1 MLLLFWVIFYSRLH
15 GRYHELAPHLV
26 PMDYTN
32 DPDCKLPLA
41 LIVNM
46 PELKVKKNLLLNDP
60 KHEAMCCS
68 CKVLP
73 RGSASSYCSVL
84 CFLTWDFVISTL
96 FKQTWPLLLVWTDTW
111 SINALF
117 QRPELILNHHHYQ
130 WSDTAVCEIMKVN
143 VPWNAQP
150 PHPDWC
156 LLSYFKAPAIWGGTQ
171 EFRKCNVVT

>member
-1 MLLLFWVIFYSRLH
+1 MDVRPVASPTRCHVCVFVRWGVHLPHCRFLLYLWLKLIVSFFSKFCYYIFFGVIFYSRLH

-46 PELKVKKNLLLNDP
+46 PELKVKKKKNLLLNDP

-73 RGSASSYCSVL
+73 HGSASSYPHCSVGAHRC
-84 CFLTWDFVISTL
+84 CFFLRGI
-96 FKQTWPLLLVWTDTW
+96 
-111 SINALF
+111 
-117 QRPELILNHHHYQ
+117 
-130 WSDTAVCEIMKVN
+130 
-143 VPWNAQP
+143 
-150 PHPDWC
+150 
-156 LLSYFKAPAIWGGTQ
+156 LLSARSSNKHSICCSCGQTPDQ
-171 EFRKCNVVT
+171 